1 MRYDLAR
8 LRDSGQNGDMRTA
21 GIFEA
26 KQNFS
31 SLIDAVEA
39 GEEVRIT
46 RHGKEIVRMLPVK
59 RVVIT
64 DDQIDRELDAID
76 ALHARV
82 KPGPGW
88 QALRDEGRE

>member
-1 MRYDLAR
+1 
-8 LRDSGQNGDMRTA
+8 MRTA

-31 SLIDAVEA
+31 QLIEAVEA

-59 RVVIT
+59 RVVVS
-64 DDQIDRELDAID
+64 DEQIERELRALDE
-76 ALHARV
+76 LHARV
-82 KPGPGW
+82 RPGPGW
-88 QALRDEGRE
+88 KELRDEGRE

>member
-1 MRYDLAR
+1 
-8 LRDSGQNGDMRTA
+8 MRTA

-31 SLIDAVEA
+31 QLIEAVEA

-59 RVVIT
+59 RVVVS
-64 DDQIDRELDAID
+64 DEQIERELRALDE
-76 ALHARV
+76 LHARI

-88 QALRDEGRE
+88 KELRDEGRK

>member
-1 MRYDLAR
+1 
-8 LRDSGQNGDMRTA
+8 MRTA

-26 KQNFS
+26 KQKFS
-31 SLIDAVEA
+31 QLIDAVEA

-59 RVVIT
+59 RVVVS
-64 DDQIDRELDAID
+64 DEQIERELQ
-76 ALHARV
+76 ALDELGRRV

-88 QALRDEGRE
+88 KALRDEGRE

>member
-1 MRYDLAR
+1 
-8 LRDSGQNGDMRTA
+8 MRTA

-31 SLIDAVEA
+31 ALIDAVEA

-46 RHGKEIVRMLPVK
+46 RHGREVVRMLPVERK
-59 RVVIT
+59 PLLT
-64 DDQIDRELDAID
+64 PEQIEAELA
-76 ALHARV
+76 ALKEVHRHI

-88 QALRDEGRE
+88 RALRDDGRK

>member
-1 MRYDLAR
+1 
-8 LRDSGQNGDMRTA
+8 MRTA

-31 SLIDAVEA
+31 QLIEAVEA

-46 RHGKEIVRMLPVK
+46 RHGKEIVRMLPVQA
-59 RVVIT
+59 RGG
-64 DDQIDRELDAID
+64 QRRADRTRA
-76 ALHARV
+76 ARPATSCTPRV

-88 QALRDEGRE
+88 KELRDEGRE

>member
-1 MRYDLAR
+1 
-8 LRDSGQNGDMRTA
+8 MRTA

-31 SLIDAVEA
+31 QLIEAVEA

-59 RVVIT
+59 VAVVSEE
-64 DDQIDRELDAID
+64 QIQRELN
-76 ALHARV
+76 ALRELRSRV

-88 QALRDEGRE
+88 KELRDEGRE

>member
-1 MRYDLAR
+1 
-8 LRDSGQNGDMRTA
+8 MRTT

-31 SLIDAVEA
+31 ALIDVVAA

-46 RHGKEIVRMLPVK
+46 RHGKDVVRMLPVTAK
-59 RVVIT
+59 ATTT
-64 DDQIDRELDAID
+64 DAQVQHDVT
-76 ALHARV
+76 ALQRLRARV

-88 QALRDEGRE
+88 RELRDEGRKS

>member
-1 MRYDLAR
+1 MRI
-8 LRDSGQNGDMRTA
+8 A

-31 SLIDAVEA
+31 QLIDAVEA

-46 RHGKEIVRMLPVK
+46 RHGKEVARMLPVN

-64 DDQIDRELDAID
+64 DEQIERELRAIHE
-76 ALHARV
+76 LHSRV

-88 QALRDEGRE
+88 RELRDEGRE

>member
-1 MRYDLAR
+1 
-8 LRDSGQNGDMRTA
+8 MRTA

-26 KQNFS
+26 KQKFS
-31 SLIDAVEA
+31 QLIDAVEA

-59 RVVIT
+59 RVVVS
-64 DDQIDRELDAID
+64 DEQIERELQ
-76 ALHARV
+76 ALDELRARV

-88 QALRDEGRE
+88 QELRDEGRG

>member
-1 MRYDLAR
+1 MR
-8 LRDSGQNGDMRTA
+8 SA

-31 SLIDAVEA
+31 QLIDAVEA

-46 RHGKEIVRMLPVK
+46 RHGKEIVRMLPMK
-59 RVVIT
+59 RAVVSEE
-64 DDQIDRELDAID
+64 QIQRELQ
-76 ALHARV
+76 ALRDLRSRV

-88 QALRDEGRE
+88 KKLRDEGRE

>member
-1 MRYDLAR
+1 
-8 LRDSGQNGDMRTA
+8 MRTA

-31 SLIDAVEA
+31 AIVEAVEA

-46 RHGKEIVRMLPVK
+46 RHGKEVARILPIPPKPKPVSEK
-59 RVVIT
+59 
-64 DDQIDRELDAID
+64 QIARELR
-76 ALHARV
+76 ALRQLRSRV

-88 QALRDEGRE
+88 KELRDEGRRF

>member
-1 MRYDLAR
+1 MRI
-8 LRDSGQNGDMRTA
+8 A

-31 SLIDAVEA
+31 AIVEAVEA

-46 RHGKEIVRMLPVK
+46 RHGKEVARILPIPAHPKPVSEK
-59 RVVIT
+59 
-64 DDQIDRELDAID
+64 QIARELR
-76 ALHARV
+76 ALQQLRARV

-88 QALRDEGRE
+88 KELRDEGRRF

>member
-1 MRYDLAR
+1 
-8 LRDSGQNGDMRTA
+8 MRTA

-31 SLIDAVEA
+31 QLIEAVEA

-59 RVVIT
+59 RVVVS
-64 DDQIDRELDAID
+64 DEQIERELRALDE
-76 ALHARV
+76 LHARV
-82 KPGPGW
+82 QPGPGW
-88 QALRDEGRE
+88 KELRDEGRA

>member
-1 MRYDLAR
+1 
-8 LRDSGQNGDMRTA
+8 MRTA

-31 SLIDAVEA
+31 QLIEAVEA

-59 RVVIT
+59 RVVVS
-64 DDQIDRELDAID
+64 DEQIERELRALDE
-76 ALHARV
+76 LHARV
-82 KPGPGW
+82 QPGPGW
-88 QALRDEGRE
+88 KELRDEGRG